1 MQFGGEGEG
10 EGEGEGGVHLRK
22 GDKLDWEVAVEMA
35 EERKRRGVAGAS
47 SGTSIKHIK
56 GELEAREI

>member
-1 MQFGGEGEG
+1 MQFAGGAGGEDA
-10 EGEGEGGVHLRK
+10 VHLRK

-35 EERKRRGVAGAS
+35 EERKRRDAAGES
-47 SGTSIKHIK
+47 SGTSIIHIK